1 MTKFLLATVAMVTV
15 AIGLLS
21 SPLSFAA
28 DNLVGLPVSGLAVAE
43 KNGKLRYVSDNGRFL
58 LEGRMYDTWN
68 KEYIDSLEMADRA
81 SKYIDFQKMKFNV
94 GDLDPLVLGTGK
106 KQVTIFV
113 DPYCGFCHKMFMQ
126 MQELKNEYTFNIVQ
140 LPILGESSV
149 SRVRDVLCA
158 EDKVEAL
165 NSVLAGDNK
174 TSLKQTATCDQLPV
188 NKRLVTAQFFAIKG
202 VPHSIRQDGFIT
214 KGFIPDLKSW
224 LAQGK
229 G

>member
-1 MTKFLLATVAMVTV
+1 MTRFIVATAAAFSV

-21 SPLSFAA
+21 PPASIAA

-58 LEGRMYDTWN
+58 IEGRMYDTWN

-81 SKYIDFQKMKFNV
+81 SNYIDFQKMKFNV
-94 GDLDPLVLGTGK
+94 QDLDPLVLGTGK
-106 KQVTIFV
+106 KQVTVFV
-113 DPYCGFCHKMFMQ
+113 DPYCGFCHKMFGQ
-126 MQELKNEYTFNIVQ
+126 MRALQDDYTFNIVQ
-140 LPILGESSV
+140 LPILGETSV
-149 SRVRDVLCA
+149 ARVRDVLCA
-158 EDKVEAL
+158 ADKDKARET
-165 NSVLAGDNK
+165 VLAGDNL
-174 TSLKQTATCDQLPV
+174 TVLQQAPSCDQLPV

-202 VPHSIRQDGFIT
+202 VPHAIRQDGFIT
-214 KGFIPDLKSW
+214 KGFIPDLKGW